1 MNCGTGLPLP
11 ILYLSLGNIKY
22 ELWYRII
29 TSYSLSLF
37 RKHSSMNCGTGLP
50 LPILCLSLGNIKY
63 ELWYR
68 IITSYSLSL
77 FRKH

>member
-22 ELWYRII
+22 EL
-29 TSYSLSLF
+29 
-37 RKHSSMNCGTGLP
+37 CTGLP
-50 LPILCLSLGNIKY
+50 LPILYLSLGNIKY

-68 IITSYSLSL
+68 ITTSDSLSL

>member
-11 ILYLSLGNIKY
+11 ILYLSLGNIKETLSMNCGTGSPLPILYLSLENIKY

-37 RKHSSMNCGTGLP
+37 RKH
-50 LPILCLSLGNIKY
+50 
-63 ELWYR
+63 
-68 IITSYSLSL
+68 
-77 FRKH
+77 

>member
-22 ELWYRII
+22 MNY
-29 TSYSLSLF
+29 LSLVQD
-37 RKHSSMNCGTGLP
+37 TGP
-50 LPILCLSLGNIKY
+50 LPILYLSLGNIKY

-68 IITSYSLSL
+68 ITTSYSLSL